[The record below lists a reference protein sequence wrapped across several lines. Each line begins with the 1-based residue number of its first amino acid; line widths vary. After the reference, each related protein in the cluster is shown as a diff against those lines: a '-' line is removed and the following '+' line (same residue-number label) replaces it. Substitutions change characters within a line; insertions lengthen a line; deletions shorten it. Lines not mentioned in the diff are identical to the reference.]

1 MALHQISADMLR
13 RYKKRHLRNIRT
25 VPQMSKTSSAAAK
38 AARPHKPGKG
48 FIACSV
54 CTVVAPK
61 RGYGCSAKRYFYNII
76 FRTCCQSSIEYKQ
89 KSARSHPDA
98 IVSDRSD
105 DIAVKCKSFDH
116 RTAIIDR
123 YGCFQPVVIAGN
135 CRIITVQR
143 KFAIIT
149 AHRSQRPGL

>member
-1 MALHQISADMLR
+1 MALHQISAVMLR

-48 FIACSV
+48 SIACSV

-76 FRTCCQSSIEYKQ
+76 FRICCQSSIVYRQ
-89 KSARSHPDA
+89 KSARSHPGA

-105 DIAVKCKSFDH
+105 DIAVKGKGFNH

-123 YGCFQPVVIAGN
+123 YGCFQPVVITGN
-135 CRIITVQR
+135 CRITTFNIYVS
-143 KFAIIT
+143 IIT
-149 AHRSQRPGL
+149 IFCSKRSSF